1 MSILMSINFTH
12 RFPYSNDQ
20 ASFMLAALREIRS
33 GGKKGQ
39 VDEDGEGEED
49 AKPIIGPLMGPAIKS
64 DLSVV
69 QAPPNFSPPGVLEFI
84 GLETDL
90 PVGFL
95 RLRWAMLHKESSFL
109 KEAFWA
115 DVMQYEK
122 IEMQQWSSNEN
133 DIGLPSLP
141 DGVDENSFLNVSTLC
156 PYERTTGE
164 TFTI

>member
-1 MSILMSINFTH
+1 MSIFIRINFTH

-39 VDEDGEGEED
+39 VEEDGEGDEE
-49 AKPIIGPLMGPAIKS
+49 AKPIIPLMGPIIKS
-64 DLSVV
+64 DNNVV
-69 QAPPNFSPPGVLEFI
+69 QAPPNFSPPDILEFV

-133 DIGLPSLP
+133 EIGLPSVS
-141 DGVDENSFLNVSTLC
+141 DGVDENSFLNVSSNVFL
-156 PYERTTGE
+156 
-164 TFTI
+164 